1 LIGADLFVRD
11 RAVRFGAFRVR
22 AERGGGRFGPTYLA
36 DDPSTK
42 TQVLIQIAEVP
53 HGPRRAPAKASLL
66 EAFRALCA
74 VDLRHPSI
82 ARPMSCGVQG
92 DSPYLVYASAPGTT
106 MDVLVQRGAMRPA
119 EVLARI
125 AHVAA
130 AIDHAALAGIHH
142 GALAPRDIVAGV
154 DRVGVMGFGLVQ
166 ALVRAGI
173 PIDAQAP
180 YASPQRR
187 AGTPPTTADDVYS
200 LAAVTLEMLIG
211 RWPWSR
217 QDANPTTRPAPREMR
232 LLEAITGVDD
242 NGLLRDTFASALSNE
257 PAARP
262 ARASAF
268 VASLRRAMV
277 TARATRPAA
286 EAVDSSAVMEFLSEE
301 KAPSFPPH
309 VGSASR
315 SSPAERVSPVVTRQA
330 HPVSAARRNRRA
342 VLLSTVCAAGLGAVF
357 AGGFF
362 LSKADVPVD
371 APAAE
376 APPVQGQPP
385 AAAPDAPESHVPA
398 LVQES
403 GPETTTGVVAPEAVD
418 ARIGRIVVRS
428 VPDGSAVTVDG
439 EFRGATPLTLRNLML
454 GERMIEIASLGY
466 DTRQQL
472 VTLTGEHPAR
482 SIDVELSP
490 VGTADPVALAGT
502 APGALRVLTRPSE
515 ARVFIDDNLVGTA
528 PLLLP
533 GLAAGSH
540 RVRLELDGH
549 QPWSSSIQIEPNQ
562 RFRIAVTL
570 EP

>member
-1 LIGADLFVRD
+1 LIGADLFVRG

-36 DDPSTK
+36 DDPATK
-42 TQVLIQIAEVP
+42 TQVLIQIVEVP

-74 VDLRHPSI
+74 VDLRHPGI
-82 ARPMSCGVQG
+82 ACPMSCGVQG
-92 DSPYLVYASAPGTT
+92 DTPYLVYASAPGTT
-106 MDVLVQRGAMRPA
+106 MDVLAQRGAMRPA
-119 EVLARI
+119 DVLARI
-125 AHVAA
+125 AHIAA
-130 AIDHAALAGIHH
+130 AIDHAASAGIHH

-154 DRVGVMGFGLVQ
+154 DKVGVMGFGLVQ

-173 PIDAQAP
+173 PIDAQVP

-187 AGTPPTTADDVYS
+187 AGMPPTTADDIYS

-217 QDANPTTRPAPREMR
+217 QDADPTPRPAPREMR
-232 LLEAITGVDD
+232 LLGAITGVDD
-242 NGLLRDTFASALSNE
+242 RLLRDTFASALSNE

-262 ARASAF
+262 ARASTF
-268 VASLRRAMV
+268 VVSLRRAMV

-301 KAPSFPPH
+301 K
-309 VGSASR
+309 VR
-315 SSPAERVSPVVTRQA
+315 RSPAERVSPVVTRQA
-330 HPVSAARRNRRA
+330 HPVTAARRSRRA
-342 VLLSTVCAAGLGAVF
+342 VLLSILGAAGLGAVF

-362 LSKADVPVD
+362 LSKTDVRVD
-371 APAAE
+371 TPAAE
-376 APPVQGQPP
+376 APPVQSQPT
-385 AAAPDAPESHVPA
+385 AAAPDARETNVPA
-398 LVQES
+398 QVQER
-403 GPETTTGVVAPEAVD
+403 GPETTTEVVAPVAVD

-428 VPDGSAVTVDG
+428 MPDGSAVTVDG

-466 DTRQQL
+466 DTRQQ
-472 VTLTGEHPAR
+472 VITLTAKYPAR

-490 VGTADPVALAGT
+490 VGATDAVALAGS
-502 APGALRVLTRPSE
+502 APGALQVLTRPSE
-515 ARVFIDDNLVGTA
+515 ARVFVDDNLVGTA

-540 RVRLELDGH
+540 RVRLELAGR
-549 QPWSSSIQIEPNQ
+549 QTWSSSIQIEPNQ
-562 RFRIAVTL
+562 RFRIAVSL